1 MKSSQKLSIL
11 LALLLILVTIY
22 IFVYFAVVKPLD
34 RSISIFGGPAIINL
48 EKISQG
54 YTLIAPYNRVVNE
67 KEHDG
72 KIYLLDIQGNAIH
85 TWKTENQPLYSIL
98 KKEGNLI
105 TVLESP
111 KYKEFYP
118 PGGNTGTIQELDWD
132 SNVVWE
138 YKEEGLHHDVTILP
152 SGNILA
158 AVWEKTPSNVAELIS
173 GGVDNTQ
180 INNTTWSDKII
191 EINREGKV
199 VWSWHSH
206 ENLDPEIDT
215 LGALMPKFGWTYVNG
230 MDYTEKNPIDGSEA
244 IILSMRSLNTV
255 MIIRK
260 EDGKVIWR
268 SPKNMLNTQHDP
280 SFLPNGN
287 ILVFD
292 NGLTRQPSPFPV
304 YASRV
309 VEIDPRTNKVV
320 WQFEAGQNVIDKVKL
335 FSPIVGGAQRLM
347 NGNTLITDGVRG
359 HIFEVTPDGKIVWDI
374 INPYT
379 TKQTGAFPNNFI
391 FNAKRYGTEIKW
403 PEKIRPTFNKTHYA
417 IYKLL
422 KSLYP

>member
-11 LALLLILVTIY
+11 LALLLLSLTAYILV
-22 IFVYFAVVKPLD
+22 YFKLLKPLD
-34 RSISIFGGPAIINL
+34 REISIFGGPSIISL

-67 KEHDG
+67 KEHSG
-72 KIYLLDIQGNAIH
+72 KIYLLDIQGSAIH

-98 KKEGNLI
+98 KNEGSLV

-118 PGGNTGTIQELDWD
+118 PGGNTGTIQELNWNSD
-132 SNVVWE
+132 VIWE
-138 YKEEGLHHDVTILP
+138 YKEEGLHHDITILP
-152 SGNILA
+152 NGNILA
-158 AVWEKTPSNVAELIS
+158 ALWEKTPPNIANLIK
-173 GGVDNTQ
+173 GGVENTQ

-191 EINREGKV
+191 EINKEGKI

-215 LGALMPKFGWTYVNG
+215 LGSLMPRFGWTYING
-230 MDYTEKNPIDGSEA
+230 IDYTEKNPIDGSEA
-244 IILSMRSLNTV
+244 IMVSMRSLSTV

-260 EDGKVIWR
+260 EDGKIIWR

-292 NGLTRQPSPFPV
+292 NGLTREPIPFPT
-304 YASRV
+304 YASRA
-309 VEIDPRTNKVV
+309 VEINPKTNKIV

-335 FSPIVGGAQRLM
+335 FSPIVGGAQRLE
-347 NGNTLITDGVRG
+347 NGNTLITDGARG
-359 HIFEVTPDGKIVWDI
+359 HIFEVTRDGKIVWDI

-379 TKQTGAFPNNFI
+379 TKQTGAFPNNFM
-391 FNAKRYGTEIKW
+391 FNAKRYGAEIKW
-403 PEKIRPTFNKTHYA
+403 PEKIPPPFNKTQYSLH
-417 IYKLL
+417 KLL
-422 KSLYP
+422 KPLYP